1 MLYRSNVPGGSPVY
15 SERVRWP
22 KYSVL
27 VNVYSLDYN
36 GAGRLLRRRL
46 PDWTADDHMREAD
59 DLIAERRRLAAYYD
73 KCIETYLANLAADG
87 IDPGPLISGIVSAKF
102 PDRVKVDLRN
112 MAHTL
117 SDLGGAAA
125 AHYAAAGKRIETF
138 RRAVNG

>member
-1 MLYRSNVPGGSPVY
+1 MLYRFNVPGGSPVY

-22 KYSVL
+22 KYNVL
-27 VNVYSLDYN
+27 VNVYSLDFN

-46 PDWTADDHMREAD
+46 PDWTADDHMMEAD
-59 DLIAERRRLAAYYD
+59 DLLAERRRLAAEYD
-73 KCIETYLANLAADG
+73 QRIGIELAQLAADG
-87 IDPGPLISGIVSAKF
+87 INPGPLISGIVSDKF
-102 PDRVKVDLRN
+102 SKRVKDDLRWL
-112 MAHTL
+112 AHTL